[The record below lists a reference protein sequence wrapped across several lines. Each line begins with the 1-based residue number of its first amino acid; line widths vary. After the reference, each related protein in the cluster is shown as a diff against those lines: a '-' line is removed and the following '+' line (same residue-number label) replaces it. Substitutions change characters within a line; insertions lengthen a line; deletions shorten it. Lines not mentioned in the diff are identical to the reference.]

1 MKNMS
6 NYAENRKAR
15 FDYEIMDTY
24 ECGLSLLGFEVKA
37 VRSGKASLTGAHV
50 IIRGAEAY
58 IIGLVIEPY
67 QPKNTPLDYEPDR
80 TRKLLVT
87 KAEIKKLEK
96 AGETKGLTLIP
107 LSVYNKN
114 GKIKVNVAVA
124 RGKKLHDKRESIKKR
139 DTDREIRR
147 EVR

>member
-1 MKNMS
+1 MS
-6 NYAENRKAR
+6 NYAENRKAH

-24 ECGLSLLGFEVKA
+24 ECGISLLGYEVKA

-67 QPKNTPLDYEPDR
+67 QVKNTPLVYEPDR
-80 TRKLLVT
+80 TRKLLLT

-96 AGETKGLTLIP
+96 AGQTKGLTLIP

-114 GKIKVNVAVA
+114 GKIKVKLAVA

-139 DTDREIRR
+139 DVDRELRR